1 MGDTEKKN
9 IFSLFQGRNEGQD
22 RWFGEKNN
30 NYMPGDI

>member
-9 IFSLFQGRNEGQD
+9 IFYLFQGRNEEQD
-22 RWFGEKNN
+22 GGFGEK